1 MAEKNKVIWSE
12 GMFLLPQHFQQHD
25 RYLENLINARCM
37 GLRAYNWGFHSFML
51 DKDLLKLGKLALSE
65 CAGTFPDGTPFNLPE
80 DDALPLP
87 LDVPEDVHDE
97 LVFLALPVRRRE
109 AVETDSDEYS
119 ETLARFRLG
128 EHEVKD
134 SNCGAESKVPVQFG
148 KLKTQ
153 LLMQRHERSG
163 YTCLG
168 VARIVE
174 TQPDK
179 SIMIDDQYLPPNLNC
194 FAIPKLREALQRL
207 HGSLHARGE
216 AIVDRVTNPG
226 YAGVAEITDWLLLQL
241 INRYQPL
248 FEHLSNVSGLHPDTF
263 YRFAIQLAG
272 ELATFLRKE
281 RRPISL
287 PQYDHDDLQATF
299 SPLMKEIEYLLSTIL
314 VPRARQ
320 IPLNKMK
327 YGVYAA
333 MRSEFI
339 LLHDA
344 VFVLA
349 AKAQIAA
356 EKLRTDFP
364 PNVKIGPGE
373 DIGKLV
379 NQQMPGIPIH
389 PLAVAPR
396 QIPFHAGFTYFEI
409 SKQSELW
416 KKMESSSAFAIH
428 IGGNFPGLEL
438 ELWAIKED

>member
-1 MAEKNKVIWSE
+1 MTEKNKVIWSE

-37 GLRAYNWGFHSFML
+37 GLRAYNWGFYSLML
-51 DKDLLKLGKLALSE
+51 DNDLLKLGKLALSE
-65 CAGTFPDGTPFNLPE
+65 CAGIFPDGTPFNLPE

-87 LDVPEDVHDE
+87 LDIPEDVHNE
-97 LVFLALPVRRRE
+97 LVFLALPVRRRDG
-109 AVETDSDEYS
+109 VEVDSDEYQDA
-119 ETLARFRLG
+119 LARFRVG
-128 EHEVKD
+128 DQDVKD
-134 SNCGAESKVPVQFG
+134 HNCGTENKATLQCG
-148 KLKTQ
+148 RLKTQ
-153 LLMQRHERSG
+153 LLMEQHERSG

-168 VARIVE
+168 VARIVD

-179 SIMIDDQYLPPNLNC
+179 SIMLDDQYLPPNLNC
-194 FAIPKLREALQRL
+194 LAVTKLREFLQRL
-207 HGSLHARGE
+207 QGSLHARGE

-226 YAGVAEITDWLLLQL
+226 YSGVAEITDWLLLQL

-248 FEHLSNVSGLHPDTF
+248 FEHLSNVVGLHPDTF

-287 PQYDHDDLQATF
+287 PRYDHDDLQATF
-299 SPLMKEIEYLLSTIL
+299 SPLMKEIEYLLGTIL

-320 IPLNKMK
+320 IPLNKLK

-333 MRSEFI
+333 MSSEFI
-339 LLHDA
+339 LLQDA

-349 AKAQIAA
+349 AKAQMAA
-356 EKLRTDFP
+356 EKLRGDFP

-379 NQQMPGIPIH
+379 NQQLPGIPIQAM
-389 PLAVAPR
+389 AVAPR

-409 SKQSELW
+409 SKHSELW
-416 KKMESSSAFAIH
+416 KRMKSSSVLAIH

-438 ELWAIKED
+438 ELWSIKED